1 MNKKI
6 ISFLLLV
13 FVSCN
18 SEYPDQYTVDIE
30 NSEKISELVEKYAL
44 SPVTKEE
51 RELFND
57 LDDIQSVSTPE
68 QLEFILKQMNTVKE
82 IPADL
87 IDNVDPVY
95 SPMRLKIKS
104 EIGQSTAVI
113 SGSNANGAATV
124 YVDLLTPSVISS
136 TYQLGIMDAFVAYT
150 HILGSA
156 RRNGYTINFS
166 ACGQGVVKL
175 IWEGVV

>member
-68 QLEFILKQMNTVKE
+68 QLEFILKQMNTVKR
-82 IPADL
+82 
-87 IDNVDPVY
+87 N
-95 SPMRLKIKS
+95 
-104 EIGQSTAVI
+104 T
-113 SGSNANGAATV
+113 SGFN
-124 YVDLLTPSVISS
+124 
-136 TYQLGIMDAFVAYT
+136 
-150 HILGSA
+150 
-156 RRNGYTINFS
+156 R
-166 ACGQGVVKL
+166 
-175 IWEGVV
+175 